1 MSQQDSLVHSYLF
14 LRRAIGFVGV
24 GLPVVLV
31 VGVLVT
37 RGEFLDSISGY
48 YYSPMRDVLTGALCA
63 VGAFLLSYRGYD
75 RLDNATATAAGIAAV
90 GVALFPTTPRGGHS
104 ATQGVVGVVHLA
116 FAAVFFLALAYFCL
130 VLFTKSDKA
139 RPTTRK
145 LQRNRVYVVS
155 GWVILLCL
163 ALIVVVNFL
172 PHTDLHLALWL
183 ESAAILAFGFAWL
196 TKGETILGDLTA

>member
-1 MSQQDSLVHSYLF
+1 MTPQDSLVHSYLF
-14 LRRAIGFVGV
+14 LRRAIGFIGI

-31 VGVLVT
+31 VGVLLVDH
-37 RGEFLDSISGY
+37 EFLDSISGY
-48 YYSPMRDVLTGALCA
+48 YYSPMRGVFVGAMCA

-75 RLDNATATAAGIAAV
+75 RLDNLTATAAGVAAI
-90 GVALFPTTPRGGHS
+90 GVALFPTTPRDTHTP
-104 ATQGVVGVVHLA
+104 AQGVVGVVHLA
-116 FAAVFFLALAYFCL
+116 FASVFFLALAYFCL

-155 GWVILLCL
+155 GWVILVCL
-163 ALIVVVNFL
+163 ALIVVVNLL
-172 PHTDLHLALWL
+172 PHTELHLALWL

-196 TKGETILGDLTA
+196 TKGEAILGDLG